1 MRFEFVGNMD
11 VPEWVLAEIILVN
24 RLSPGKLKQILG
36 FIVKKVQSQPYEQD
50 KLQKLCKDQ

>member
-24 RLSPGKLKQILG
+24 KLSPSKLKLIVGL
-36 FIVKKVQSQPYEQD
+36 IVKKVIG
-50 KLQKLCKDQ
+50 

>member
-36 FIVKKVQSQPYEQD
+36 FIVKKVQAQLYE
-50 KLQKLCKDQ
+50 